1 MRRQVGQFSSHIIN
15 LLELDIEV
23 GTPIYISDTNIEHMK
38 SSHPNDFIKYGD
50 VSNILF
56 LILIMWVKILKM
68 ILLNLQKNT

>member
-38 SSHPNDFIKYGD
+38 SSHP
-50 VSNILF
+50 
-56 LILIMWVKILKM
+56 
-68 ILLNLQKNT
+68 